1 MTAEAAAPSRA
12 AQGGRLAELYAR
24 HAPDATRLAY
34 LLTGDGALAQDL
46 VQDAF
51 IRLGGRLAHLRRPEA
66 FEAYLRR
73 TIVNLARM
81 HFRRKRLERAWL
93 RREAGLRREPAQG
106 PDPWTRSA
114 LRDALLRLPQR
125 QRTAVVLRFYLDLS
139 ERRTATLLGCRP
151 GTAASLVSRAL
162 ARLRRELEGN

>member
-1 MTAEAAAPSRA
+1 MTAEAAAPARA
-12 AQGGRLAELYAR
+12 APVGRLAELYAR

-34 LLTGDGALAQDL
+34 LITGDHALSQDL

-51 IRLGGRLAHLRRPEA
+51 IRLGGRLVHLRRPEA
-66 FEAYLRR
+66 FEAYLRK

-81 HFRRKRLERAWL
+81 HFRRPRLERAWL
-93 RREAGLRREPAQG
+93 RREAGLRRDSAPA
-106 PDPWTRSA
+106 PDPGTRAA
-114 LRDALLRLPQR
+114 LREALLRLPQR

-139 ERRTATLLGCRP
+139 ERQTASVLGCRP

-162 ARLRRELEGN
+162 ARLRRELEGV